1 MSHSLVIRAAE
12 QLVAEAEA
20 LHPDDRVKQ
29 CTHLVGRRGRWTN
42 AYALAENDVAFDR
55 IFRAFTD
62 EEAQV
67 WARYC
72 YDVEVP
78 AMSRGMMWRVMAP
91 MALERA
97 A

>member
-1 MSHSLVIRAAE
+1 MSHRLVIRAAE

-29 CTHLVGRRGRWTN
+29 CTYLVGRRGRWTN

-55 IFRAFTD
+55 IFRSFTD

-91 MALERA
+91 MALESA